1 MEDDICKLATR
12 VGLVQPPAR
21 TPGPAPADGEV
32 ASFPFDGAHSTLVRA
47 YEEAIATVP
56 PPNDPILMPGQLHLV
71 APAPNH
77 NMARNGAT
85 PSTGFGVSAERSGCQ
100 SDSYSPMGVNGA
112 PAAGA
117 QSFKLIAAEYS
128 DNGWMAWF

>member
-1 MEDDICKLATR
+1 MCKIGIRA
-12 VGLVQPPAR
+12 GLILPAGR
-21 TPGPAPADGEV
+21 TNPAPGESDV
-32 ASFPFDGAHSTLVRA
+32 AAFPAEGVHANLVRA
-47 YEEAIATVP
+47 YEEAITTRP

-128 DNGWMAWF
+128 DNGWMTWF